1 MPTTDGD
8 QSTPVARWLDGQ
20 KTDIGNHDL
29 TLLSEVYGA
38 RASVTPKLRETFRD
52 HYMASDLWNDRIK
65 QLGAPK
71 TAEVFRELLP
81 KEKTS
86 RSGDTGE
93 VLATELAEQSLGFRV
108 PIRRLRWKDGR
119 DMALRGDDIV
129 GIKSGDDGSLDFLK
143 GEAKSRVALNNSTI
157 TEAAEALDKD
167 KGRPSRHSVI
177 FTATRLREMGEDK
190 LATDLELA
198 AVSSFA
204 GKEIEHLLFVV
215 SGNEP
220 RALLSNHLAGI
231 SEEVI
236 KRHAIGVRIPDHG
249 QFIQDLY
256 DGF

>member
-1 MPTTDGD
+1 MVVN
-8 QSTPVARWLDGQ
+8 STPIGRWLDSQ
-20 KTDIGNHDL
+20 RTDIGNHDL
-29 TLLSEVYGA
+29 TLLSEVSGA
-38 RASVTPKLRETFRD
+38 RASVTPELRTTFRD
-52 HYMASDLWNDRIK
+52 HYMSSDIWNDRLK

-71 TAEVFRELLP
+71 TAEVLKELLP
-81 KEKTS
+81 KEKKA

-93 VLATELAEQSLGFRV
+93 VLATELAELSLGFRV

-129 GIKSGDDGSLDFLK
+129 GIKPRDDGNLEFLK
-143 GEAKSRVALNNSTI
+143 GEAKSRVALGNSAI
-157 TEAAEALDKD
+157 TDAAKALDED
-167 KGRPSRHSVI
+167 KGRPSRHSVL

-198 AVSSFA
+198 VTNSFS

-220 RALLSNHLAGI
+220 RALLSNHLASI
-231 SEEVI
+231 SRAVI